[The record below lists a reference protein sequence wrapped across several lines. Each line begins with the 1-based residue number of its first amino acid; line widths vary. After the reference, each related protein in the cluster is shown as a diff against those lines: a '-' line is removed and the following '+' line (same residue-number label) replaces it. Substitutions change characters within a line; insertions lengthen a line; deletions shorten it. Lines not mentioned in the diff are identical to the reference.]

1 MGTKNYGD
9 KSADDGYRRNVGIIL
24 LNHYNQ
30 VFWARRAGH
39 DGWQFP
45 QGGVQRDETPED
57 ALYRELYEEVG
68 LTASQVRIV
77 ARTSDWLHYDL
88 PSRYRRRPAKG
99 KQFRG
104 QKQIWFLLRLLGDE
118 SAVCLDNC
126 DRPEFDK
133 WMWIDYWSAVENIV
147 DFKRKVYELALSELE
162 TYLPDVPFYKQF

>member
-1 MGTKNYGD
+1 
-9 KSADDGYRRNVGIIL
+9 
-24 LNHYNQ
+24 
-30 VFWARRAGH
+30 
-39 DGWQFP
+39 
-45 QGGVQRDETPED
+45 VQRDETPED